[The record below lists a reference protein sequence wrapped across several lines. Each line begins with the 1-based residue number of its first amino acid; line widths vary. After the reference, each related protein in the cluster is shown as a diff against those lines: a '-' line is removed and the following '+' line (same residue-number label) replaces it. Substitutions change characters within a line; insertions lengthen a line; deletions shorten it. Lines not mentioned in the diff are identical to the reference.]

1 MSRTFRVLLDE
12 PLDADEGN
20 TLDAHGSNM
29 ADADGGNSQ
38 THMGAIVGADGGN
51 MADANGR
58 DLNSFKH
65 PLNTN
70 KKTLPPPNTPA
81 TASRK
86 RRRWCPTFGNS
97 SLCFSKMTCIPKC
110 NGNFWRCRHP
120 RMPLSRGCCMWPAHR
135 ADILQI
141 HWGMPS
147 VD

>member
-70 KKTLPPPNTPA
+70 KKHFHHPTRLLPLRESGGGGAPLLGTRVF
-81 TASRK
+81 ASAK
-86 RRRWCPTFGNS
+86 
-97 SLCFSKMTCIPKC
+97 
-110 NGNFWRCRHP
+110 
-120 RMPLSRGCCMWPAHR
+120 
-135 ADILQI
+135 
-141 HWGMPS
+141 
-147 VD
+147 